1 MSKFKILIHT
11 HSLPITGG
19 SKSLLLL
26 ADLLVNAGHK
36 VELILEKDNVKIL
49 PKNKIKINIISNF
62 MTYVKSDYYLPNIK
76 ESNRTEKIST
86 YKVNVFEKY
95 PLVRKFL
102 IYTR

>member
-36 VELILEKDNVKIL
+36 VELILENNNVKLL

-62 MTYVKSDYYLPNIK
+62 MTYVKSDLYLPNIN
-76 ESNRTEKIST
+76 ESNKAE
-86 YKVNVFEKY
+86 
-95 PLVRKFL
+95 
-102 IYTR
+102 